1 MEWTDLV
8 PLLLKN
14 FNCLVVLLAFS
25 LKAHAET
32 FPSYAAA
39 KARIQ
44 ELIGNSQKTIYL
56 RTKLLTDGDLV
67 MSLYVAKYRGVDTKV
82 ILGSQSANV
91 YLSRYRDLLRQGVAI
106 QLKNASWAYPTSLLV
121 DGKLLEWNV
130 PLDDRVKSKSFEMI
144 EGNDAVAE
152 AVLKD
157 FSVATS
163 FKTAAPEKLPPPKLQ
178 KSSARWKP
186 PLEQASLDKNL
197 GDSEVPISDVSSDS
211 RDSPVGFRYK
221 VERSKAPEGVDV
233 KLPRSTKWQLN
244 RDLKNSK

>member
-25 LKAHAET
+25 LKAHAEK
-32 FPSYAAA
+32 FPTYAAA

-44 ELIGNSQKTIYL
+44 EFIGNAQKTIYL

-82 ILGSQSANV
+82 ILGAQSANV

-106 QLKNASWAYPTSLLV
+106 QLKNANWAYPTSLIV
-121 DGKLLEWNV
+121 DGKLFEWNV

-144 EGNDAVAE
+144 EGNDVVGE
-152 AVLKD
+152 VVLKD
-157 FSVATS
+157 FSVASS
-163 FKTAAPEKLPPPKLQ
+163 FKTAPPEKLPPPILQ
-178 KSSARWKP
+178 KQPPKMKP
-186 PLEQASLDKNL
+186 ALEQASLDKNL
-197 GDSEVPISDVSSDS
+197 EDSELPISDVSGDS
-211 RDSPVGFRYK
+211 PDSPVGFRYK

-233 KLPRSTKWQLN
+233 KLPRNTKWQLN

>member
-25 LKAHAET
+25 LKGNAET

-67 MSLYVAKYRGVDTKV
+67 MSLYVAKYRGIDTKV

-91 YLSRYRDLLRQGVAI
+91 YLSRYRDLLRQGIAI
-106 QLKNASWAYPTSLLV
+106 QLKNPNWPYPTSLIV
-121 DGKLLEWNV
+121 DGKLFEWNV
-130 PLDDRVKSKSFEMI
+130 PLDDRVKSKNFEMI
-144 EGNDAVAE
+144 EGNTVVGE
-152 AVLKD
+152 VVLKD
-157 FSVATS
+157 FSVASS
-163 FKTAAPEKLPPPKLQ
+163 FKTAAPEKLPPPILQ
-178 KSSARWKP
+178 KQTSRMKP
-186 PLEQASLDKNL
+186 ALEQASLNKNL
-197 GDSEVPISDVSSDS
+197 EDSETPISEVSGDST
-211 RDSPVGFRYK
+211 DSPVGFRYK
-221 VERSKAPEGVDV
+221 VEKSKAPEGVDV
-233 KLPRSTKWQLN
+233 KLPRNTKWQLN

>member
-25 LKAHAET
+25 LKGNAET

-67 MSLYVAKYRGVDTKV
+67 MSLYVAKYRGIDTKV

-91 YLSRYRDLLRQGVAI
+91 YLSRYRDLLRQGIAI
-106 QLKNASWAYPTSLLV
+106 QLKNPNWPYPTSLIV
-121 DGKLLEWNV
+121 DSKLFEWNV
-130 PLDDRVKSKSFEMI
+130 PLDDRVKSKNFEMI
-144 EGNDAVAE
+144 EGNTVVGE
-152 AVLKD
+152 VVLKD
-157 FSVATS
+157 FSVASS
-163 FKTAAPEKLPPPKLQ
+163 FKTAAPEKLPPPILQ
-178 KSSARWKP
+178 KQTSRMKP
-186 PLEQASLDKNL
+186 ALEQASLNKNL
-197 GDSEVPISDVSSDS
+197 EDSETPISEVSGDST
-211 RDSPVGFRYK
+211 DSPVGFRYK
-221 VERSKAPEGVDV
+221 VEKSKAPEGVDV
-233 KLPRSTKWQLN
+233 KLPRNTKWQLN